1 MTPQKDRTRHG
12 SSLKNSAT
20 TGFGSRKKS
29 VNNGAG
35 NDENDGRISN
45 KSDEVAKSP
54 EKSHVSSSTG
64 GKKVLRIKRSK
75 IKPSNVL
82 EDSQLDPPKV
92 QFYGSRSSLRT
103 PSVLEENPYSGLQA
117 LN

>member
-12 SSLKNSAT
+12 SALKNSTT

-29 VNNGAG
+29 VNAGAG
-35 NDENDGRISN
+35 NDENDGRASN
-45 KSDEVAKSP
+45 KSDEVARSP
-54 EKSHVSSSTG
+54 EKSQMSASTG

-82 EDSQLDPPKV
+82 EDSLQDPKV
-92 QFYGSRSSLRT
+92 QFYGSRSSLRPT
-103 PSVLEENPYSGLQA
+103 SVLEDDTYSGLQA

>member
-12 SSLKNSAT
+12 SALKNSAT
-20 TGFGSRKKS
+20 TGFGSRRKS
-29 VNNGAG
+29 VNSRAG
-35 NDENDGRISN
+35 NDENDGKASN

-54 EKSHVSSSTG
+54 EKSQMSSSTG

-75 IKPSNVL
+75 ITPSNVL
-82 EDSQLDPPKV
+82 EDSQQDPKV
-92 QFYGSRSSLRT
+92 QFYGSRSSLRP
-103 PSVLEENPYSGLQA
+103 PSVLEDNPYSGLQA